1 MLFHNPYILKFIRIK
16 EGIKIKQ
23 IIALAMILLFANAV
37 FAQNETNI
45 TTTSTIAFPF
55 HIGLP
60 ASLAGIYS
68 FLTSIN
74 PILLIIFGIVLILA
88 STLAKY
94 VGIVLIIIAIV
105 SLFFLFFH

>member
-1 MLFHNPYILKFIRIK
+1 MLKFIRVK

-23 IIALAMILLFANAV
+23 IIALVMILLFANAV

-45 TTTSTIAFPF
+45 TTTTTSTIAFPF
-55 HIGLP
+55 PIGLP
-60 ASLAGIYS
+60 ANLAGIYS

-74 PILLIIFGIVLILA
+74 PVLLIIFGIVLILA

-94 VGIVLIIIAIV
+94 VGIVLIIIAIIY
-105 SLFFLFFH
+105 LFFLFFH